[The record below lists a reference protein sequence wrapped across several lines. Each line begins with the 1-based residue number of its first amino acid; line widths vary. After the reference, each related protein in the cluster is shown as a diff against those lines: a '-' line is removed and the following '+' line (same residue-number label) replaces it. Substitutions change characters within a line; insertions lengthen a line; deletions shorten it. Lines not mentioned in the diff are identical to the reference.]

1 MAQGKREV
9 NAVISREKY
18 AELMRELKEISDQ
31 VRKGTC
37 PRCHEQSAVAVGRDG
52 AVFCRE
58 CMKIV
63 WRFAE

>member
-1 MAQGKREV
+1 MISAGK
-9 NAVISREKY
+9 Y
-18 AELMRELKEISDQ
+18 QELMRELKEISDE

-37 PRCHEQSAVAVGRDG
+37 PRCQEQSAVVVGRDG

-63 WRFAE
+63 WRFAK

>member
-1 MAQGKREV
+1 MI
-9 NAVISREKY
+9 NREKY
-18 AELMRELKEISDQ
+18 NELMHELQEISAK
-31 VRKGTC
+31 VRQGIC
-37 PRCHEQSAVAVGRDG
+37 PRCHEQNAVAVGRDG